1 MAEKA
6 ISCSI
11 HATILV
17 QLLWLFIVRVFYGL
31 LFFPVIFLKIIIIIV
46 LTAEKRN
53 NKIKSDKKLTEIG
66 DNFSS
71 RNIKCRSPAERISLH
86 EHGLPVFVGNFFIFL

>member
-1 MAEKA
+1 MFN
-6 ISCSI
+6 SCHNPGSTPVVI
-11 HATILV
+11 YCPC
-17 QLLWLFIVRVFYGL
+17 LLWL
-31 LFFPVIFLKIIIIIV
+31 VIFSGHFFKIIIIV

-86 EHGLPVFVGNFFIFL
+86 EHGLLVFVGIFFIFL